1 MFRKEYI
8 TPQIKEFII
17 NTEPFLADSYNAKN
31 SFFTTLHQR
40 YEVDKTEIAPDF
52 GFHWDTGDE
61 PYKPHDK

>member
-8 TPQIKEFII
+8 TPHIEEFII
-17 NTEPFLADSYNAKN
+17 NTESILAGSYNAKN
-31 SFFTTLHQR
+31 SFFTTLHQQ

-52 GFHWDTGDE
+52 GFHWDTGNE